1 MHNWDPK
8 KYKFETLTIHAGQQ
22 PDPTTGAIMTP
33 IYQTSTYVQES
44 PGKHKG
50 FEYSRTHNPTR
61 NAYEANLAALEKGKH
76 GLAFASGVA
85 ATATVM
91 HLFKSGDHVICSD
104 DVYGGTN
111 RLFNRVIANNGIQF
125 SMVDLA
131 DLNRLR
137 ESIKPNTRLVWVETP
152 TNPTLKIIDIAAV
165 AKVCHEKKVLV
176 AVDNTF
182 MSPYFQKPIT
192 LGADIAMH
200 STTKFVNGHSDM
212 VGGALIVN
220 DDELNT
226 KLRFLQNSIGAV
238 QGPFDSWLAMR
249 GLKTL
254 AVRMKQHDLNAMA
267 IARYL
272 ERHSDVQKVAYPGLE
287 SHPQHLIAKKQMSG
301 FGGMITFWIKG
312 GLSAS
317 RSFLE
322 KVRIFSLAESLG
334 GVESLIEHP
343 AIMTHASVPPEQ
355 RKLLGIDDS
364 MIRLSVGI
372 EHVDDLLADLERA
385 FKG

>member
-1 MHNWDPK
+1 
-8 KYKFETLTIHAGQQ
+8 
-22 PDPTTGAIMTP
+22 
-33 IYQTSTYVQES
+33 
-44 PGKHKG
+44 
-50 FEYSRTHNPTR
+50 
-61 NAYEANLAALEKGKH
+61 
-76 GLAFASGVA
+76 
-85 ATATVM
+85 
-91 HLFKSGDHVICSD
+91 VICSD

-131 DLNRLR
+131 DLNKLR
-137 ESIKPNTRLVWVETP
+137 EAIKPNTKLVWVETP
-152 TNPTLKIIDIAAV
+152 TNPTLKLIDVAAV
-165 AKVCHEKKVLV
+165 AKVCREKGVLV

-182 MSPYFQKPIT
+182 MSPYFQKPLL
-192 LGADIAMH
+192 LGADIVMH

-220 DDELNT
+220 DDALNER
-226 KLRFLQNSIGAV
+226 LRFLQNSIGAV

-254 AVRMKQHDLNAMA
+254 AVRMDRHAQNAMT
-267 IARYL
+267 IAKYL
-272 ERHSDVQKVAYPGLE
+272 EKHSQVQKVTYPGLE
-287 SHPQHLIAKKQMSG
+287 SHAQHALAKKQMSG

-312 GLSAS
+312 GLPAS
-317 RSFLE
+317 RAFLE
-322 KVRIFSLAESLG
+322 KVRIFALAESLG

-343 AIMTHASVPPEQ
+343 AIMTHASVPADQ

-372 EHVDDLLADLERA
+372 EHVDDLLADLENA
-385 FKG
+385 FKS